1 MTSFLIRRLAQALLV
16 VIITTG
22 IVFFLMRLLP
32 GDPIY
37 MYMTQEQ
44 STRITPE
51 QLEAARH
58 EFGLDKP
65 MIVQYADWVKNLLHG
80 DLGKSILTQQPVT
93 GALAAALPIS
103 LYIGGIAFV
112 LSNLVAIPVG
122 IICAVRRGKWID
134 TVLTVLANI
143 GITAPSF
150 WVGIM
155 LIYVFGLWLG
165 WLPTHGFTPPWK
177 DFWLSTRQ
185 MVMPLLCVMVFPL
198 SGCVRQ
204 TRSAMLE
211 VTHQDYI
218 RTAWS
223 KGLGEKTIIYRHAI
237 KNGLLPV
244 VTLAGMD
251 IAMIF
256 SGQVLIE
263 TIYAIPGMGKLSVD
277 ALFNRDYAI
286 VQGSVLIISTVIV
299 LSNLMV
305 DIIYGWLDPRVT
317 HE

>member
-1 MTSFLIRRLAQALLV
+1 MTAYLIRRLIQALIV
-16 VIITTG
+16 VILTTA

-37 MYMTQEQ
+37 MYMSQEQ
-44 STRITPE
+44 TTRITPE
-51 QLEAARH
+51 QLQAARH

-65 MIVQYADWVKNLLHG
+65 MIVQYGDWIWNLFHG
-80 DLGKSILTQQPVT
+80 DLGRSIITQQAVT
-93 GALAAALPIS
+93 KTIGAALPIS
-103 LYIGGIAFV
+103 IYIGGIAFII
-112 LSNLVAIPVG
+112 SNLIGIPVG

-150 WVGIM
+150 WVGII

-165 WLPTHGFTPPWK
+165 WLPTHGFTPPYQ

-185 MVMPLLCVMVFPL
+185 LIMPLLCLMVFPI
-198 SGCVRQ
+198 SGTVRQ

-218 RTAWS
+218 RTAWA
-223 KGLGEKTIIYRHAI
+223 KGLSEKAIIYKHAI

-244 VTLAGMD
+244 VTLSGMG

-256 SGQVLIE
+256 GGQVLIE

-277 ALFNRDYAI
+277 ALFNRDYAV
-286 VQGSVLIISTVIV
+286 VQGIVLLIAVVIV
-299 LSNLMV
+299 LANLLV
-305 DIIYGWLDPRVT
+305 DISYGWLDPRVS